1 MTDFRYELIG
11 TDPATRA
18 RRGRVH
24 TRRGVIETPVFMP
37 VGTQATVKTLEP
49 HEVAHTGAQIVLAN
63 TYHLMLRPGVEIV
76 RGAGGVHAFSR
87 WHGPILT
94 DSGGFQIFSLAS
106 QVKVREEGA
115 SFRSHIDGSHWH
127 LTPERAIE
135 LQAGYRS
142 DIMMALDHVVGYPAR
157 ERAVAEAMHRTHRWL
172 DRCIARTEL
181 GDLAPE
187 QGVLF
192 GIVQGGMFPE
202 LRTESAQQVA
212 GRNVAGCAIGG
223 LSVGEPK
230 DVMAEFLDLTMPHLP
245 DRKPRYLMGV
255 GSPED
260 LWNGVA
266 QGVDM
271 FDCVLPTR
279 LARNAALF
287 TLDGRINI
295 RKRHFRDVLSA
306 GRRRMRLPHLPELHC
321 RLPSSPL
328 SRRRNPRPEAGHHP
342 QHPVP
347 GPSDGDHARGNLVR
361 HIRSRA
367 PRIPRSVQ
375 GGRPFGDAGG
385 CLSLCMCP
393 SSTRTNPVAWWSGSI

>member
-87 WHGPILT
+87 WDGPVLT

-106 QVKVREEGA
+106 QVKVREDGA

-245 DRKPRYLMGV
+245 ERKPRYLMGV

-295 RKRHFRDVLSA
+295 RKRHFRDVFRPVDEECDCHTCRNYTAAYLH
-306 GRRRMRLPHLPELHC
+306 HLYRADEILGLKLGTIHNI
-321 RLPSSPL
+321 RF
-328 SRRRNPRPEAGHHP
+328 
-342 QHPVP
+342 
-347 GPSDGDHARGNLVR
+347 LVR
-361 HIRSRA
+361 QTEIMRA
-367 PRIPRSVQ
+367 AILSGTFAAEHRAFLDRYKVVGHSVTQ
-375 GGRPFGDAGG
+375 EA
-385 CLSLCMCP
+385 
-393 SSTRTNPVAWWSGSI
+393 V